1 MVEIESYTGRLLEKL
16 KERFGGRLV
25 YLGLQGSY
33 LRGEAGENSDIDI
46 MAVLNELTLEDMDA
60 YRAVVE
66 EMEESGRACGFIC
79 SREDLR
85 CWNRCEI
92 GHLLHT
98 TKDLYGRLAELTP
111 DYSPED
117 VREYVRI
124 LVGNLYHGICHPY
137 IHSADP
143 LSGERL
149 EAAYKQVFFILQNK
163 QYLESGLWG
172 GTKRELL
179 GMLQEEDGALLG
191 TAMRMGTEG
200 APVDEAERRA
210 LLRQIM
216 EWCQR
221 TLEWA
226 RQVK

>member
-1 MVEIESYTGRLLEKL
+1 MVEIESYTDRLLEKL
-16 KERFGGRLV
+16 KGHFGRRLV

-46 MAVLNELTLEDMDA
+46 MAVLDGLTLEDMDA
-60 YRAVVE
+60 YRAMVE

-79 SREDLR
+79 SREDLLN
-85 CWNRCEI
+85 WNRCET

-98 TKDLYGRLAELTP
+98 TRDLYGRLEELTP

-117 VREYVRI
+117 VKEFIRI
-124 LVGNLYHGICHPY
+124 SVGSLYHGICHPY
-137 IHSADP
+137 IHSAEP
-143 LSGERL
+143 LNGDRL
-149 EAAYKQVFFILQNK
+149 EAAFKQVFFILQNK

-179 GMLQEEDGALLG
+179 DMLSEEDRALLKTSMKIG
-191 TAMRMGTEG
+191 AEG
-200 APVDEAERRA
+200 APMDEGERRE
-210 LLRQIM
+210 LLGQLV

-221 TLEWA
+221 MLKWA
-226 RQVK
+226 REDV